1 MLSDARKRALAGAC
15 ALALA
20 FALNHTPAFAQPVL
34 QPAVDFDPANPVQLD
49 IWAEVA
55 NTIVADVMPPETG
68 TWGVIRSN
76 IPGEHAL
83 LTLNPGG
90 TQTGTNSGGGSARA
104 IEGGTPGSAG
114 GVVVNGAFPLTPINI
129 TLQNPVDLVCA
140 ACTVGNPVLE
150 LIIVTAE
157 LTPPLIGTAGTD
169 PVLDVLVPA
178 NNVIG
183 QATTNAMGTLSIFFG
198 ATMRTTIGPTPY
210 ETGTYIGTF
219 DMIMEY

>member
-1 MLSDARKRALAGAC
+1 MLSSARKRALAGAY
-15 ALALA
+15 ALVLA
-20 FALNHTPAFAQPVL
+20 FASNHPPAFAQPVL

-76 IPGEHAL
+76 VPGEHAL

-90 TQTGTNSGGGSARA
+90 TQSSANNGGARA
-104 IEGGTPGSAG
+104 VQGGPPGSAG
-114 GVVVNGAFPLTPINI
+114 SLLVNGAFPLTPINV
-129 TLQNPVDLVCA
+129 TLQNAVDLVCA
-140 ACTVGNPVLE
+140 ACTVGNPALE

-157 LTPPLIGTAGTD
+157 MTPPVIGTAGTD

-183 QATTNAMGTLSIFFG
+183 QATTDAMGTLSVNFG
-198 ATMRTTIGPTPY
+198 ATMRTTIGAAPY

-219 DMIMEY
+219 DVIMQY

>member
-1 MLSDARKRALAGAC
+1 MLSSGRKRALAGTC
-15 ALALA
+15 ALALV
-20 FALNHTPAFAQPVL
+20 FASYHPAAFAQPVL
-34 QPAVDFDPANPVQLD
+34 QPGVDFDPANPVQLD

-76 IPGEHAL
+76 VPGEHAL

-90 TQTGTNSGGGSARA
+90 TQSSTNSGGARA
-104 IEGGTPGSAG
+104 VQGGAPGSAG
-114 GVVVNGAFPLTPINI
+114 GVVINGAFPLTPINI
-129 TLQNPVDLVCA
+129 TLQTAVDLVCA

-183 QATTNAMGTLSIFFG
+183 QATTNAMGTLSMNFG

-219 DMIMEY
+219 DLIMEY